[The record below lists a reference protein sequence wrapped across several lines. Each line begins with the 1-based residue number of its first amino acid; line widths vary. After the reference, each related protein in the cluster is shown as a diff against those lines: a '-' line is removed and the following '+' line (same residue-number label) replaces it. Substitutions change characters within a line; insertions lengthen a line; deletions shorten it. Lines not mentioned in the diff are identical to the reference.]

1 MIVLRENG
9 ALKIKT
15 NFNLY
20 DGEYKLER
28 DNFILSESSIIVELE
43 VMKILGKDTIS
54 VEMIAT
60 GFENINAYKKFITTK
75 NDLAIGDGK
84 IKYEDLKEIYINN
97 KINKQLISSIV
108 VEIMLAYNSE
118 FFIEA

>member
-9 ALKIKT
+9 SLKIKT

-20 DGEYKLER
+20 NGEYKLER
-28 DNFILSESSIIVELE
+28 DNFILSEFSIIVELE

-60 GFENINAYKKFITTK
+60 GFENINVYKKFITAK
-75 NDLAIGDGK
+75 NNLAIGDGK
-84 IKYEDLKEIYINN
+84 IKYEDLKEMYINN
-97 KINKQLISSIV
+97 KINKQIISSIV

-118 FFIEA
+118 FFIDI